1 MIKRLEDIKG
11 VKYILIYTMTN
22 KQLLAKLAINK
33 SLLKEYSN
41 NEYSR
46 IVYMDNNSE
55 FQIQIFNPY
64 TYTIGAVIS
73 IDNKSL
79 GNT

>member
-1 MIKRLEDIKG
+1 
-11 VKYILIYTMTN
+11 MTN
-22 KQLLAKLAINK
+22 KQLLAKLAIDK

-73 IDNKSL
+73 IDNKSF
-79 GNT
+79 GNTLYRSQMYDGSAGYRGPGQ